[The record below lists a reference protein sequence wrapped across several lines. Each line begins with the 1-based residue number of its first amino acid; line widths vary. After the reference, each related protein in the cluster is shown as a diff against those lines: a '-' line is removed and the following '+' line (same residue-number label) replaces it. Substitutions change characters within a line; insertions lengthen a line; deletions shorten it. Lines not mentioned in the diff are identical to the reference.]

1 MGKTQSCNWDS
12 AEMGWGRILWGLGS
26 TFLFPRDSGM
36 NGHSLWQGPRS
47 RLQHHTITMPSASR
61 RRVTHCGR
69 ESLSSATP
77 PNHKA
82 ISRATML
89 HPVQNPLGLPPGLT
103 SSPPLLS
110 SPLLSSP
117 LLSSPHSSLPCY
129 IPLSFSFFCLHS
141 LLLLRPLYLS
151 RLPPAQ
157 WWILAVWLVELQSF
171 SHTIFSISCLPAS
184 QVVLRPVNVAR
195 GRKEST
201 GTGELRLC
209 WHETALQGPGLHSEL
224 TVQKAL

>member
-1 MGKTQSCNWDS
+1 
-12 AEMGWGRILWGLGS
+12 
-26 TFLFPRDSGM
+26 M

-117 LLSSPHSSLPCY
+117 LLSSVTPAADVDPVQCAITVKQNIFQKAVQSSKHGV
-129 IPLSFSFFCLHS
+129 SQLHTYS
-141 LLLLRPLYLS
+141 LLVPSDYVCFSVFGQRLS
-151 RLPPAQ
+151 KSCNFAAFER
-157 WWILAVWLVELQSF
+157 ERKRQSREEEK
-171 SHTIFSISCLPAS
+171 
-184 QVVLRPVNVAR
+184 V
-195 GRKEST
+195 RKRDT
-201 GTGELRLC
+201 
-209 WHETALQGPGLHSEL
+209 
-224 TVQKAL
+224 